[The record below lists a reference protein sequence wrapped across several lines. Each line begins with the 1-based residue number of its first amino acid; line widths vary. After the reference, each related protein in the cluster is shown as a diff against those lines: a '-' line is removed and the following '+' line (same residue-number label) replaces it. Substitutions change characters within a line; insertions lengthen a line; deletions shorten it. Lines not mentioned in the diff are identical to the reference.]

1 MRKINLSRDLL
12 YDLYVEQGMTTS
24 QISSELGVSRQ
35 TISNKLSCL
44 GIPIRNSKYIR
55 EHKPSPKVVLKKVEG
70 YKIKEVFQ
78 EAYEELKALDLVAEH
93 FGISLDTAYSWK
105 KRHGIS
111 TIKEYSQQGK
121 RKINLHKPYAN
132 KEWLEYMYSKY
143 SWEELSKMLNCSPT
157 TLSKWGIKFGIKTR
171 TVKEQWDLK
180 SKYGSRVVK
189 PLSFDLQLYKE
200 TYVLQ
205 GITKLPKNLRL
216 FIINLYG
223 RCENPNCNES
233 EVLDLHHIDGNHG
246 NNFPENHGVLCPNCH
261 ARIHRLGVPFS
272 DLVPNHV
279 SWEILLYSYQDAK

>member
-12 YDLYVEQGMTTS
+12 YDLYVEQGMSTS
-24 QISSELGVSRQ
+24 QIAEELGVSRQ
-35 TISNKLSCL
+35 TISNKLIGYRIS
-44 GIPIRNSKYIR
+44 IRNSKYIR
-55 EHKPSPKVVLKKVEG
+55 EHKPSQKVTLKKVEG
-70 YKIKEVFQ
+70 YRIKSVFQ
-78 EAYEELKALDLVAEH
+78 EAYEELKAIDLVAEH
-93 FGISLDTAYSWK
+93 FGINVKTAFEWK
-105 KRHGIS
+105 KRHGIE
-111 TIKEYSQQGK
+111 TIKSFSSRG
-121 RKINLHKPYAN
+121 RNKINTGKPYSN
-132 KEWLEYMYSKY
+132 KEWLEIMYAKY
-143 SWEELSKMLNCSPT
+143 SFEDLGKMLNCHPST
-157 TLSKWGIKFGIKTR
+157 IQKWAKRFGIKTR
-171 TVKEQWDLK
+171 TTSEQWEVK
-180 SKYGSRVVK
+180 AKYGSRVVN
-189 PLSFDLQLYKE
+189 PLDFDLQLYKE